1 MGSGAVFRAMSQ
13 AWQKALENARKS
25 GVTAETAKEA
35 VNKSKSSLSAMMPI
49 EEARKVLD
57 ITEHATKD
65 EMLKKF
71 QTMFLKNEG
80 VSFYVQSKLVRAKEQ
95 LGKTQFGMEEEEWS
109 RDPREEET
117 KENKEEKKRNWTKG
131 TVVVTRRKRKRKRR
145 NHRNER
151 IRERRNNAIFG
162 TERKRGVV
170 QR

>member
-57 ITEHATKD
+57 VTEHATKD
-65 EMLKKF
+65 EMLRKF

-117 KENKEEKKRNWTKG
+117 KENKEEKDKKLDEGNDGGHRTETETKE
-131 TVVVTRRKRKRKRR
+131 K
-145 NHRNER
+145 ESS
-151 IRERRNNAIFG
+151 
-162 TERKRGVV
+162 
-170 QR
+170 

>member
-1 MGSGAVFRAMSQ
+1 MASRILANLLVMGSGAVFRAMSQ

-57 ITEHATKD
+57 VTEHATKD

-117 KENKEEKKRNWTKG
+117 KENESKEKEKKLDEGNGGGHRTETETKE
-131 TVVVTRRKRKRKRR
+131 K
-145 NHRNER
+145 ESS
-151 IRERRNNAIFG
+151 
-162 TERKRGVV
+162 
-170 QR
+170 

>member
-1 MGSGAVFRAMSQ
+1 MASRILANLLVMGSGAVFRAMSQ

-65 EMLKKF
+65 EMLQKF

-80 VSFYVQSKLVRAKEQ
+80 VSFYVQSKLVMAKEQ

-117 KENKEEKKRNWTKG
+117 KENKEEKEKKLDEGNGGGHRTETETKE
-131 TVVVTRRKRKRKRR
+131 K
-145 NHRNER
+145 ESS
-151 IRERRNNAIFG
+151 
-162 TERKRGVV
+162 
-170 QR
+170 

>member
-57 ITEHATKD
+57 VTEHATKD
-65 EMLKKF
+65 EMLRKF

-117 KENKEEKKRNWTKG
+117 KENKEEKEKKLDEGNGGGHATETETKE
-131 TVVVTRRKRKRKRR
+131 K
-145 NHRNER
+145 ESS
-151 IRERRNNAIFG
+151 
-162 TERKRGVV
+162 
-170 QR
+170 

>member
-1 MGSGAVFRAMSQ
+1 MASRILANLLVMGSGAVFRAMSQ

-117 KENKEEKKRNWTKG
+117 KENKEEKEKKLDEGNGGGHATETETKE
-131 TVVVTRRKRKRKRR
+131 K
-145 NHRNER
+145 ESS
-151 IRERRNNAIFG
+151 
-162 TERKRGVV
+162 
-170 QR
+170 

>member
-57 ITEHATKD
+57 VTEHATKD
-65 EMLKKF
+65 EMLRKF

-109 RDPREEET
+109 RDPRKEET
-117 KENKEEKKRNWTKG
+117 KENKEEKDKKLDEGNDGGHRTETETKE
-131 TVVVTRRKRKRKRR
+131 K
-145 NHRNER
+145 ESS
-151 IRERRNNAIFG
+151 
-162 TERKRGVV
+162 
-170 QR
+170 

>member
-57 ITEHATKD
+57 VTEHATKD
-65 EMLKKF
+65 EMLRKF

-117 KENKEEKKRNWTKG
+117 KENKEEKEKKLDEGNGGGHRTEMETKE
-131 TVVVTRRKRKRKRR
+131 K
-145 NHRNER
+145 ESS
-151 IRERRNNAIFG
+151 
-162 TERKRGVV
+162 
-170 QR
+170 

>member
-57 ITEHATKD
+57 VTEHATKD
-65 EMLKKF
+65 EMLRKF

-117 KENKEEKKRNWTKG
+117 KENKEEKEEKLDEGNGGGHRTETETKE
-131 TVVVTRRKRKRKRR
+131 K
-145 NHRNER
+145 ESL
-151 IRERRNNAIFG
+151 
-162 TERKRGVV
+162 
-170 QR
+170 

>member
-1 MGSGAVFRAMSQ
+1 MASRILVNLLVMGSGAVFRAMSQ

-57 ITEHATKD
+57 VTEHATKD
-65 EMLKKF
+65 EMLQKF

-95 LGKTQFGMEEEEWS
+95 LGKTQFAMEEEEWS

-117 KENKEEKKRNWTKG
+117 KENKEEKEKKLDEGNGGGHRTETETKE
-131 TVVVTRRKRKRKRR
+131 K
-145 NHRNER
+145 ESS
-151 IRERRNNAIFG
+151 
-162 TERKRGVV
+162 
-170 QR
+170 

>member
-71 QTMFLKNEG
+71 RTMFLKNEG

-117 KENKEEKKRNWTKG
+117 KENKEEKEKKLDEGNGGGHRTETETKE
-131 TVVVTRRKRKRKRR
+131 K
-145 NHRNER
+145 ESS
-151 IRERRNNAIFG
+151 
-162 TERKRGVV
+162 
-170 QR
+170 

>member
-1 MGSGAVFRAMSQ
+1 MASRILANLLVMGSGAVFRAMSQ

-57 ITEHATKD
+57 VTEHATKD

-95 LGKTQFGMEEEEWS
+95 LGETQFGMEEEEWS

-117 KENKEEKKRNWTKG
+117 EENETKEKEKKLDEGNGGGHRTETETKE
-131 TVVVTRRKRKRKRR
+131 K
-145 NHRNER
+145 ESS
-151 IRERRNNAIFG
+151 
-162 TERKRGVV
+162 
-170 QR
+170 

>member
-1 MGSGAVFRAMSQ
+1 MASRILANLLVMGSGALFRAMSQ

-57 ITEHATKD
+57 VTEHATKD
-65 EMLKKF
+65 EMLQKF

-95 LGKTQFGMEEEEWS
+95 LGETQFGMEEEEWS

-117 KENKEEKKRNWTKG
+117 KENKEEKEKKLDEGNGGGHRTETETKE
-131 TVVVTRRKRKRKRR
+131 K
-145 NHRNER
+145 ESS
-151 IRERRNNAIFG
+151 
-162 TERKRGVV
+162 
-170 QR
+170 

>member
-1 MGSGAVFRAMSQ
+1 MASRILANLLVMGSGAVFRAMSQ

-57 ITEHATKD
+57 VTEHATKD
-65 EMLKKF
+65 EMLQKF

-117 KENKEEKKRNWTKG
+117 KENESKEKEKKLDEGNGGGHRTETETKE
-131 TVVVTRRKRKRKRR
+131 K
-145 NHRNER
+145 ESS
-151 IRERRNNAIFG
+151 
-162 TERKRGVV
+162 
-170 QR
+170 

>member
-1 MGSGAVFRAMSQ
+1 MASRILANLLVMGSGAVFRAMSQ

-71 QTMFLKNEG
+71 RTMFLKNEG

-117 KENKEEKKRNWTKG
+117 KENESKEKEKKLDEGNGGGHRTETETKE
-131 TVVVTRRKRKRKRR
+131 K
-145 NHRNER
+145 ESS
-151 IRERRNNAIFG
+151 
-162 TERKRGVV
+162 
-170 QR
+170 

>member
-57 ITEHATKD
+57 VTEHATKD
-65 EMLKKF
+65 EMLRKF

-117 KENKEEKKRNWTKG
+117 KENKEEKEKKLDEGNGGGHRTETETKE
-131 TVVVTRRKRKRKRR
+131 K
-145 NHRNER
+145 ESS
-151 IRERRNNAIFG
+151 
-162 TERKRGVV
+162 
-170 QR
+170 

>member
-1 MGSGAVFRAMSQ
+1 MASRILANLLVMGSGAVFRAMSQ

-57 ITEHATKD
+57 VTEHATKD

-71 QTMFLKNEG
+71 RTMFLKNEG

-117 KENKEEKKRNWTKG
+117 KENKEEKEKKLDEGNGGGHRTETETKE
-131 TVVVTRRKRKRKRR
+131 K
-145 NHRNER
+145 ESS
-151 IRERRNNAIFG
+151 
-162 TERKRGVV
+162 
-170 QR
+170 

>member
-1 MGSGAVFRAMSQ
+1 
-13 AWQKALENARKS
+13 
-25 GVTAETAKEA
+25 
-35 VNKSKSSLSAMMPI
+35 MPI

-109 RDPREEET
+109 RDPRKEET
-117 KENKEEKKRNWTKG
+117 KENKEEKEKKLDEGNGGGHRTETETKE
-131 TVVVTRRKRKRKRR
+131 K
-145 NHRNER
+145 ESS
-151 IRERRNNAIFG
+151 
-162 TERKRGVV
+162 
-170 QR
+170 

>member
-1 MGSGAVFRAMSQ
+1 MASRILANLLVMGSGAVFRAMSQ

-117 KENKEEKKRNWTKG
+117 KENKEEKEKKLDEGNGGGHRTETETKE
-131 TVVVTRRKRKRKRR
+131 K
-145 NHRNER
+145 ESS
-151 IRERRNNAIFG
+151 
-162 TERKRGVV
+162 
-170 QR
+170 

>member
-1 MGSGAVFRAMSQ
+1 MASRILANLLVMGSGALFRAMSQ

-65 EMLKKF
+65 EMLRKF

-95 LGKTQFGMEEEEWS
+95 LGETQFGMEEEEWS

-117 KENKEEKKRNWTKG
+117 KENKEEKEKKLDEGNGGGHRTETETKE
-131 TVVVTRRKRKRKRR
+131 K
-145 NHRNER
+145 ESS
-151 IRERRNNAIFG
+151 
-162 TERKRGVV
+162 
-170 QR
+170 

>member
-1 MGSGAVFRAMSQ
+1 MAARIRASPLGMGSGAVFRAMSQ

-57 ITEHATKD
+57 VTEHATKD
-65 EMLKKF
+65 EMLQKF

-117 KENKEEKKRNWTKG
+117 KENKEEKEKKLDEGNGGGHRTETETK
-131 TVVVTRRKRKRKRR
+131 
-145 NHRNER
+145 EQ
-151 IRERRNNAIFG
+151 ESS
-162 TERKRGVV
+162 
-170 QR
+170 

>member
-117 KENKEEKKRNWTKG
+117 KENKEEKEKKLDEGNGGGHRTETETKE
-131 TVVVTRRKRKRKRR
+131 K
-145 NHRNER
+145 ESS
-151 IRERRNNAIFG
+151 
-162 TERKRGVV
+162 
-170 QR
+170 